1 MNKTVAEIMGVI
13 VSLVLLIA
21 ILSVFSGHSLA
32 SVVDQI
38 TSYNINMNRRH

>member
-1 MNKTVAEIMGVI
+1 MNKIIAEIMGLAVG
-13 VSLVLLIA
+13 LLLLIA

>member
-21 ILSVFSGHSLA
+21 ILLAFSGHSLT

>member
-1 MNKTVAEIMGVI
+1 MNKIIAEYMGLAVG
-13 VSLVLLIA
+13 VLLLFA
-21 ILSVFSGHSLA
+21 LLFVFSGHSLT

>member
-1 MNKTVAEIMGVI
+1 MNKIVAEIMGVTVGLI
-13 VSLVLLIA
+13 LLIA
-21 ILSVFSGHSLA
+21 ILLVFSGHSLT

>member
-13 VSLVLLIA
+13 VSLALLIA

-32 SVVDQI
+32 NVVDQI

>member
-13 VSLVLLIA
+13 VSLGLLIA
-21 ILSVFSGHSLA
+21 ILSVFSGHSLT